1 MEEADGSV
9 PADRDEGE
17 QGDAMEI
24 EGQEDIGAKG
34 KQDGAQE
41 REFSM
46 ESIPIITW
54 CLWHTQA
61 SIVGGIILMC
71 C

>member
-9 PADRDEGE
+9 PADQDEGE

-24 EGQEDIGAKG
+24 EGQEDIGAKD

-46 ESIPIITW
+46 ESIPIIT
-54 CLWHTQA
+54 
-61 SIVGGIILMC
+61 
-71 C
+71 

>member
-1 MEEADGSV
+1 MEEVDGSV

-24 EGQEDIGAKG
+24 GGQEDIGAKD

-46 ESIPIITW
+46 ESIPIIT
-54 CLWHTQA
+54 
-61 SIVGGIILMC
+61 
-71 C
+71 